1 MLCPLLLCEQEVIC
15 VMNDTFNDKKYSEA
29 VEIAHM
35 RFGAI
40 APVLQGLFAE
50 PTKTAYYKKI
60 AEKAFKMPNG
70 KELLYNYNTFE
81 KWEARYNSSL
91 ALMQH

>member
-1 MLCPLLLCEQEVIC
+1 
-15 VMNDTFNDKKYSEA
+15 MNDTFNDKKYSEA